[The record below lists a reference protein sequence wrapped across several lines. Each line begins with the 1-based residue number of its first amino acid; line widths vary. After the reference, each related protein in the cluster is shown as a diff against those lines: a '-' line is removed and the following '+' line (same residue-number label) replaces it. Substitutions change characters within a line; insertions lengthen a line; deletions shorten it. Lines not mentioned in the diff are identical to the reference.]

1 MLLKPPR
8 MIMISRIIILVIS
21 GLFCGHLNAVD
32 YKYQTINPPRK
43 LTTAQAAKA
52 AENYQKYCVLCHRKD
67 REGYA
72 NDNAPSLKSKQLLQ
86 AGVPHSILR
95 PLSYGRVG
103 TAMAGFLDEIGGP
116 LTMDE
121 TWDLTYWLFWQES
134 YDRLQFTEQPV
145 IADVTSG
152 TELYAKYCTEC
163 HGEKGEGV
171 KAPALTNPS
180 ALAHNKDEF
189 IRFTIREGRDGTLMK
204 AWKNI
209 LTSSEI
215 DNLTAFLRS
224 KAEGWDDSKPVLR
237 AMPTK
242 DQYILNPDSE
252 DPDFELK
259 DNKYV
264 MAADLHAALKAG
276 KRMMLMDTRVPSVW
290 QRAHIKGSIPMPYYT
305 NIDDIVSDLPKEV
318 AIVAYCSCPRASAD
332 YLVDQLRNK
341 GFSNAI
347 TLYEGIFGWMNFG
360 FPVMRGEGLEDN
372 RTSVH

>member
-1 MLLKPPR
+1 
-8 MIMISRIIILVIS
+8 MISRIIIIVIS
-21 GLFCGHLNAVD
+21 GLLSGHLKAAD
-32 YKYQTINPPRK
+32 YEYRTIKPPRE
-43 LTTAQAAKA
+43 LTTEQASKA
-52 AENYQKYCVLCHRKD
+52 AENYMKYCALCHGKN

-72 NDNAPSLKSKQLLQ
+72 NDHAPSLKSKQLLQ
-86 AGVPHSILR
+86 SGVPHSILR
-95 PLSYGRVG
+95 PLSYGRVD
-103 TAMAGFLDEIGGP
+103 TPMAGYLDEVGGP

-134 YDRLQFTEQPV
+134 YDRIRLTEQPV
-145 IADVTSG
+145 RGNVTKG
-152 TELYAKYCTEC
+152 AELYAKHCTEC
-163 HGEKGEGV
+163 HGKKSEGV
-171 KAPALTNPS
+171 SAPALINPS

-189 IRFTIREGRDGTLMK
+189 IRFSIREGRDGTPMK

-209 LTSSEI
+209 LTSVEI

-224 KAEGWDDSKPVLR
+224 KADGWDDRNPVLR
-237 AMPTK
+237 AMPTT

-290 QRAHIKGSIPMPYYT
+290 QRAHIKGAIPMPYYT
-305 NIDDIVSDLPKEV
+305 DIDDIVSELPKDV
-318 AIVAYCSCPRASAD
+318 AIIAYCSCPRAAAD
-332 YLVDQLRNK
+332 HLVDQLRGR
-341 GFSNAI
+341 GFNNAI

-360 FPVMRGEGLEDN
+360 FP
-372 RTSVH
+372 